1 MTDEI
6 KVLTVGQDTSALDI
20 FLAAN
25 FLPVSG
31 KYVGFQLFDA
41 ASVSAVSGVAL
52 NPELGHYIGSGL
64 IPVGYQNGTWH
75 VNWTIVTLANNVV
88 FASEPF
94 SVQDINVTIGFV
106 PAADKTGSIYE
117 AVRIDIGDPEGHIF
131 NDEFLKH
138 VLIKAT
144 RRVNHRLGLSAKSR
158 PLGIPGG
165 FGGPNIKV
173 AHLDV
178 NVETGFISPDNDE
191 LTDILILMCEYI
203 IITAETS
210 ALKRLGAS
218 FASGPFSIVLGGIS
232 NEGISVR
239 NADGVDINISA
250 GRLQARTAMQ
260 RLDVET
266 RTKELNDAIKAYL
279 SRMTGNFGKMI
290 Y

>member
-1 MTDEI
+1 VPT
-6 KVLTVGQDTSALDI
+6 
-20 FLAAN
+20 AN
-25 FLPVSG
+25 FSPVSG
-31 KYVGFQLFDA
+31 KYVGFQLLDA
-41 ASVSAVSGVAL
+41 ASIQAVSGVAL
-52 NPELGHYIGSGL
+52 TPELGHYTGSGT
-64 IPVGYQNGTWH
+64 IPVGFENGTWH
-75 VNWTIVTLANNVV
+75 INWTIVTLTDNVV

-94 SVQDINVTIGFV
+94 SVQDVNVQVGFV
-106 PAADKTGSIYE
+106 PSTDTTGSIYE
-117 AVRIDIGDPEGHIF
+117 AVRIDIGDPEGKIF

-138 VLIKAT
+138 VLVKAA

-165 FGGPNIKV
+165 FGGPRIKV

-178 NVETGFISPDNDE
+178 NVETGFVSPANDE
-191 LTDILILMCEYI
+191 LEDILILMCEYI
-203 IITAETS
+203 VVTGETS
-210 ALKRLGAS
+210 ALKRLGATY
-218 FASGPFSIVLGGIS
+218 ASGPYAIALGSVG

-266 RTKELNDAIKAYL
+266 REKELEAAIRAFL
-279 SRMTGNFGKMI
+279 SRMTGNFGKMV